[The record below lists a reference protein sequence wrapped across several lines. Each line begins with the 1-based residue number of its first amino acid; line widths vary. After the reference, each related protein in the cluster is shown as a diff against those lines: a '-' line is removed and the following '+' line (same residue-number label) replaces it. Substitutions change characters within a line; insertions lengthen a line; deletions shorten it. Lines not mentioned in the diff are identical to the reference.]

1 MGYKWCQWASHSDWS
16 ATTPA
21 GPRCQAPCH
30 APPRVSGLAGRHS
43 CLELSWGLQSR
54 ASARLR
60 TPFSPMSTPAHAPG
74 SAVLPTRRTEDPDL
88 QHHPANALQAEKA
101 KSYRQPKGETHPG
114 SMAVRLRL
122 ANPGAEPW
130 TVAGAVLKD
139 STGADVELSAW
150 QASAIA
156 PGAFGF
162 VVVGA
167 EGEPG
172 QLACPCSLKLWEAQG
187 APHRHLREH
196 HVPGEK
202 QAPARE

>member
-1 MGYKWCQWASHSDWS
+1 
-16 ATTPA
+16 
-21 GPRCQAPCH
+21 
-30 APPRVSGLAGRHS
+30 
-43 CLELSWGLQSR
+43 
-54 ASARLR
+54 
-60 TPFSPMSTPAHAPG
+60 
-74 SAVLPTRRTEDPDL
+74 
-88 QHHPANALQAEKA
+88 
-101 KSYRQPKGETHPG
+101 
-114 SMAVRLRL
+114 MAVRLRL

-187 APHRHLREH
+187 PRTVTLGNITFPVRSKPLPASSAATPAAREKRNLPDGLPAPHQTRRLDLAVSRSL
-196 HVPGEK
+196 
-202 QAPARE
+202 